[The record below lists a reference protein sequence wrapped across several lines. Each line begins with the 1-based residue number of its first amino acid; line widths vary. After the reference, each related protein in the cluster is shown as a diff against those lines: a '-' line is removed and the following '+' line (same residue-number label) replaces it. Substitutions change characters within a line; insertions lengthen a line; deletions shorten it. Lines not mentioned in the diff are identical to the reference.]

1 MRVSQV
7 AFDRFVVELPPP
19 EPGYTPLGDREEVD
33 HLVRF
38 LWEFGKPPLLAL
50 AAVDDTTWCEPW
62 SPRRV
67 SWVPQDADA
76 GAFEVAWQPER
87 GSHAVVLRSEDDL
100 RRFLVACPAISR
112 AAILWPRV
120 DVAKSFMRLAENTDW
135 RPAAEACAY
144 FANAGS
150 LVTVQQLA

>member
-19 EPGYTPLGDREEVD
+19 EPGYTPLSDPEEVE

-38 LWEFGKPPLLAL
+38 LWEYGTLPVLAL
-50 AAVDDTTWCEPW
+50 VAGDATWCRPW

-67 SWVPQDADA
+67 SWVPGDADA
-76 GAFEVAWQPER
+76 GAFEIAWRPDA
-87 GSHAVVLRSEDDL
+87 GSHAVVLGTEDEL

-112 AAILWPRV
+112 VAVLWPRV
-120 DVAKSFMRLAENTDW
+120 DIAKTFMRLGENAGW
-135 RPAAEACAY
+135 RPAAEAYAT
-144 FANAGS
+144 FARGGS
-150 LVTVQQLA
+150 EVTVQQLA